1 MAATAPALGLVLLSA
16 LGYAGAT
23 IFMAR
28 IGSAGIVSFLPVVGA
43 ALLLAVVAEIAAL
56 RHLPIAIVYL
66 AILGFETLLV
76 LAAAAWLGQVLGA
89 REIAGAM
96 LVLSGTL
103 LLATAHG

>member
-1 MAATAPALGLVLLSA
+1 MIATAPALGLVLLSA
-16 LGYAGAT
+16 LGYASAT

-28 IGSAGIVSFLPVVGA
+28 IGSAGVMSFLPVVGA
-43 ALLLAVVAEIAAL
+43 ALLLAVGAEIAAL

-89 REIAGAM
+89 REIAGAT